1 MSSNDDTAAA
11 TKRGRRKRRESALEA
26 VASTVVADCDE
37 KDDDDV
43 VVALPGHKAE
53 CTDHLRAQYRAAL
66 QESELSHDSLSA
78 LAMLSSSVT
87 TVISVFS
94 NLLYS
99 NVNSSLANAE
109 VRWLLVL
116 LAVLVLWLFWAIE
129 LLVRSHLMFYVMLS
143 SPTWFQLLLSLA
155 RNARQVFL
163 FLLMTFATTFI
174 AQAWLNSHF
183 NVVETLCLVW
193 VVFLGVQ
200 FALLVARK

>member
-1 MSSNDDTAAA
+1 MQSNDGADTAAA
-11 TKRGRRKRRESALEA
+11 KRGRRKRRESALEA

-37 KDDDDV
+37 KDDD